1 MSISIR
7 KKYIKYNNEK
17 NLRAQSKDL
26 NYNLEKNYKTSTY
39 INPKLKIKEK
49 NIEQKP
55 NFLKETPKKFINNN
69 LRNNTKPMGM
79 ITHIT
84 KENNKYNNN
93 TNDNY
98 RVLRRNYSN
107 NFIKKKDLNDVN
119 DIISVML
126 EHEAEK
132 IKINLLKYIINN
144 QDINI
149 ILKNFSEIIEDLI
162 DEYNINNNYILDNES
177 NRIII
182 NNKYQ
187 KIEEYIMQEYFIINK
202 DIYTKYF
209 LNNKK
214 NNLDKLMPLSNF
226 IKHCTR
232 CNEIAIHKSKNPLY
246 LIPNT
251 NYVICKETKEI
262 YDKNNFECFC
272 EFDSEIFISSFI
284 ESNYKNN
291 IFALMHQNCLEDEKI
306 LCHKCKHI
314 LYYNSRNK
322 KIKCFKCNTEEINEY
337 NNIFYNEIFF
347 NKLKEEI
354 NFSLVMK
361 RKSNP
366 NKYCSCG
373 GICYQGKF
381 LEKYILVCSK
391 CQKCQYD
398 IRNGRYK
405 YKLYLFQKNEMI
417 KTYKNPNQ
425 NKFIDLK
432 LSSEKNSEKNQ
443 LLLKSKMIMNFDNF
457 NKTKI
462 NRNNH
467 YNVDSRVKLE
477 EKKNDKEYSPK
488 RDLKEMIKLRRELV
502 IKKAKLLLLN
512 RSMTENNKNID
523 NLFSETNNNK
533 TLVASRKIRALNGY
547 NLNSN
552 RNNSNQIKKLK
563 INKLLINS
571 LDEAYN
577 KALGDKRGKNIFNNR
592 NIIKKT
598 LTNNNSFNNIN
609 ININRNIFLNLNEP
623 LTNKNN
629 NTKKIT
635 NIKKNLQSD
644 LDISEY
650 KIISIINFSPFSIIY
665 KVQNI
670 SSKKNYAIKKII
682 FSSKSSL
689 DKFQKEHIE
698 LLQILNYGFFLEGI
712 NIIPIIQYCIKKL
725 DNLTYA
731 VYELIPLADSD
742 LDKKINNKNI
752 IPQNTLI
759 KILKQLTNTFCYMQK
774 MGIGH
779 RDIKPGNIFVIN
791 DNFFIGDF
799 DQSIKIKLNNK
810 NISSFSEEEIK
821 GTEAFL
827 SPILFNALV
836 RNNKKV
842 KHNIFKSDV
851 YSFGLCFI
859 YALTKNLYILQKIKD
874 IKQGDKIMK
883 FILDNLLVKKNEL
896 NQNFLDLIV
905 KMVTWDEKFRPDFI
919 ELNKLVS
926 EQIF

>member
-1 MSISIR
+1 
-7 KKYIKYNNEK
+7 
-17 NLRAQSKDL
+17 
-26 NYNLEKNYKTSTY
+26 
-39 INPKLKIKEK
+39 
-49 NIEQKP
+49 
-55 NFLKETPKKFINNN
+55 
-69 LRNNTKPMGM
+69 
-79 ITHIT
+79 
-84 KENNKYNNN
+84 
-93 TNDNY
+93 
-98 RVLRRNYSN
+98 
-107 NFIKKKDLNDVN
+107 
-119 DIISVML
+119 
-126 EHEAEK
+126 
-132 IKINLLKYIINN
+132 
-144 QDINI
+144 
-149 ILKNFSEIIEDLI
+149 
-162 DEYNINNNYILDNES
+162 
-177 NRIII
+177 
-182 NNKYQ
+182 
-187 KIEEYIMQEYFIINK
+187 
-202 DIYTKYF
+202 
-209 LNNKK
+209 
-214 NNLDKLMPLSNF
+214 
-226 IKHCTR
+226 
-232 CNEIAIHKSKNPLY
+232 
-246 LIPNT
+246 
-251 NYVICKETKEI
+251 
-262 YDKNNFECFC
+262 
-272 EFDSEIFISSFI
+272 
-284 ESNYKNN
+284 
-291 IFALMHQNCLEDEKI
+291 
-306 LCHKCKHI
+306 
-314 LYYNSRNK
+314 
-322 KIKCFKCNTEEINEY
+322 
-337 NNIFYNEIFF
+337 
-347 NKLKEEI
+347 
-354 NFSLVMK
+354 
-361 RKSNP
+361 
-366 NKYCSCG
+366 
-373 GICYQGKF
+373 
-381 LEKYILVCSK
+381 
-391 CQKCQYD
+391 
-398 IRNGRYK
+398 
-405 YKLYLFQKNEMI
+405 MI

-432 LSSEKNSEKNQ
+432 LSSEMNSEKNQ

-523 NLFSETNNNK
+523 NLFSEASNNK

-623 LTNKNN
+623 LINKNN

-725 DNLTYA
+725 DNLSYA

-810 NISSFSEEEIK
+810 NISSFTEEEIK

-827 SPILFNALV
+827 SPLLFNALI

>member
-1 MSISIR
+1 MWRYMLSR
-7 KKYIKYNNEK
+7 KI
-17 NLRAQSKDL
+17 
-26 NYNLEKNYKTSTY
+26 
-39 INPKLKIKEK
+39 
-49 NIEQKP
+49 
-55 NFLKETPKKFINNN
+55 
-69 LRNNTKPMGM
+69 
-79 ITHIT
+79 
-84 KENNKYNNN
+84 
-93 TNDNY
+93 
-98 RVLRRNYSN
+98 
-107 NFIKKKDLNDVN
+107 
-119 DIISVML
+119 
-126 EHEAEK
+126 
-132 IKINLLKYIINN
+132 
-144 QDINI
+144 
-149 ILKNFSEIIEDLI
+149 
-162 DEYNINNNYILDNES
+162 
-177 NRIII
+177 
-182 NNKYQ
+182 
-187 KIEEYIMQEYFIINK
+187 
-202 DIYTKYF
+202 
-209 LNNKK
+209 
-214 NNLDKLMPLSNF
+214 
-226 IKHCTR
+226 
-232 CNEIAIHKSKNPLY
+232 
-246 LIPNT
+246 
-251 NYVICKETKEI
+251 
-262 YDKNNFECFC
+262 
-272 EFDSEIFISSFI
+272 
-284 ESNYKNN
+284 
-291 IFALMHQNCLEDEKI
+291 
-306 LCHKCKHI
+306 
-314 LYYNSRNK
+314 
-322 KIKCFKCNTEEINEY
+322 
-337 NNIFYNEIFF
+337 
-347 NKLKEEI
+347 
-354 NFSLVMK
+354 
-361 RKSNP
+361 
-366 NKYCSCG
+366 
-373 GICYQGKF
+373 

-432 LSSEKNSEKNQ
+432 LSSEMNSEKNQ

-523 NLFSETNNNK
+523 NLFSEASNNK

-571 LDEAYN
+571 LDEAHY
-577 KALGDKRGKNIFNNR
+577 KALGDKREKNIFNNR

-725 DNLTYA
+725 DNLSYA

-791 DNFFIGDF
+791 DIFFIGDF
-799 DQSIKIKLNNK
+799 DQSIKIKFNNK
-810 NISSFSEEEIK
+810 NISSFTEEEIK

-827 SPILFNALV
+827 SPLLFNALI